1 MHRIVN
7 VKEAN
12 LGAGDL
18 LFQKPIALVLQ
29 RVIRAGLKNLKNEEN
44 FESGG
49 LRDHSSYISLFT
61 FTIVPLIEK
70 KIENIAEKLEL

>member
-1 MHRIVN
+1 MR
-7 VKEAN
+7 
-12 LGAGDL
+12 
-18 LFQKPIALVLQ
+18 
-29 RVIRAGLKNLKNEEN
+29 KNLRG
-44 FESGG
+44 GG